1 MGRAVRTETIVLWLC
16 VSLFVIAG
24 VAPIAVMV
32 VDSFRQSGRF
42 SLDYYRELISAA
54 RFWPLLGNSVRLGLA
69 TTGICGL
76 IGVPAG
82 ILLAKSDLPLRSGSM
97 WLLTVPFVLPP
108 YFVALGW
115 ARVFARAGLT
125 ASWLFGFGG
134 CVLVLSSVFIPITI
148 LLTLASISNVDGRLE
163 EAARLV
169 SGWPTVL
176 RRVTLPLSAPGI
188 AFSLVLVFLLAMG
201 EFSVPSFLR
210 YSVLP
215 VLSFTQFA
223 ASYNFGAATAAAV
236 PLAAIAFLGV
246 LVESAFLRNR
256 EYTFRS
262 TGQTLVISLQHWKT
276 PLAAIVAVL
285 GFALAIL
292 PLSALF
298 ADAFSRAGIHEAVQ
312 RAGASV
318 VRSVVYSAVAA
329 TILMAL
335 GFLLG
340 HFMRGG
346 RQQVLSALTLALFS
360 IPGTVLSIGLVRLW
374 NTPGTWFIY
383 ATPALLILGYTA
395 QYCAVTTRLSLAG
408 LMMIPTSLD
417 EAARLSG
424 GSWARRL
431 FQISIP
437 LSRRTLVCAW
447 LAAYILCLR
456 DVPIAL
462 MTAPP
467 GADPLPARILTLM
480 ANGAPPMIASLCLIM
495 AIASLIPLAILAR
508 MIRSQGTRHGGT
520 GRW

>member
-1 MGRAVRTETIVLWLC
+1 MGRPVKAETVVLWLC
-16 VSLFVIAG
+16 VALVAIAG
-24 VAPIAVMV
+24 LAPIAAIAVE
-32 VDSFRQSGRF
+32 SFQHNGHF
-42 SLDYYRELISAA
+42 SLNYYRELISAA
-54 RFWPLLGNSVRLGLA
+54 RFWPLLGNSIRLALA
-69 TTGICGL
+69 TTAVCGL

-82 ILLAKSDLPLRSGSM
+82 ILFTKSDLPLRSGFM
-97 WLLTVPFVLPP
+97 WLFTVPFVLPP

-115 ARVFARAGLT
+115 ARVVARIGQS
-125 ASWLFGFGG
+125 ASDWLFGFGG
-134 CVLVLSSVFIPITI
+134 CVLVLSSVFLPITL
-148 LLTLASISNVDGRLE
+148 LLTFASSSNVDRRLE

-169 SGWPTVL
+169 SGWPGVL

-201 EFSVPSFLR
+201 ELSVPSFLR
-210 YSVLP
+210 YPVLP
-215 VLSFTQFA
+215 VLSFTQFT

-236 PLAAIAFLGV
+236 PLAVIAFVGV
-246 LVESAFLRNR
+246 LVESVFLRDR
-256 EYTFRS
+256 DYRFQS
-262 TGQTLVISLQHWKT
+262 TGHTLFISLRYWKN
-276 PLAAIVAVL
+276 PWAALVAAFC
-285 GFALAIL
+285 FALVIL

-298 ADAFSRAGIHEAVQ
+298 ADAFSPAAMHEAIQ

-318 VRSVVYSAVAA
+318 VRSVMYSAVAA

-340 HFMRGG
+340 HVM
-346 RQQVLSALTLALFS
+346 LSRRREQRILNFLTLALFA

-374 NTPGTWFIY
+374 NTPSTWFIY
-383 ATPALLILGYTA
+383 ATPALLILGYIA

-408 LMMIPTSLD
+408 LMLIPISLD
-417 EAARLSG
+417 EAGRLSG
-424 GSWARRL
+424 AMWARRL
-431 FQISIP
+431 FRISIP
-437 LSRRTLVCAW
+437 LSARTLVCAW

-495 AIASLIPLAILAR
+495 AIASLIPLAILAQVIPSR
-508 MIRSQGTRHGGT
+508 GIT
-520 GRW
+520 G

>member
-1 MGRAVRTETIVLWLC
+1 MGRTIRTETIVLWLC
-16 VSLFVIAG
+16 VALVAITG
-24 VAPIAVMV
+24 LAPIAVMGFASV
-32 VDSFRQSGRF
+32 WHDGHF
-42 SLDYYRELISAA
+42 SLDHYRELISSA
-54 RFWPLLGNSVRLGLA
+54 RFWPLLGNSIRLALA
-69 TTGICGL
+69 TTAVCGL
-76 IGVPAG
+76 IGVAAG
-82 ILLAKSDLPLRSGSM
+82 ILFAKSDLPLRSGFM

-115 ARVFARAGLT
+115 ARVFARIGT
-125 ASWLFGFGG
+125 SASDWLFGFGG
-134 CVLVLSSVFIPITI
+134 CVLVLSSVFLPITM
-148 LLTLASISNVDGRLE
+148 LLTFASILNVDRRLE

-169 SGWPTVL
+169 SGWPGVL

-188 AFSLVLVFLLAMG
+188 VFSLVLVFLLAMG
-201 EFSVPSFLR
+201 ELSVPSFLR
-210 YSVLP
+210 YPTLP

-236 PLAAIAFLGV
+236 PLAAIAFVGV
-246 LVESAFLRNR
+246 LVESAFLRDR
-256 EYTFRS
+256 DYTFRS
-262 TGQTLVISLQHWKT
+262 TGQTLFISLRHWKS
-276 PLAAIVAVL
+276 PLATLMAAL
-285 GFALAIL
+285 CFALVIL

-298 ADAFSRAGIHEAVQ
+298 ADAFSPGAMHEAMQ

-318 VRSVVYSAVAA
+318 VRSVMYSAVAA

-346 RQQVLSALTLALFS
+346 RQRVLSAFTLALFA

-408 LMMIPTSLD
+408 LMLIPTSLD
-417 EAARLSG
+417 EAGRLSG
-424 GSWARRL
+424 AMWARRL
-431 FQISIP
+431 FRISIP
-437 LSRRTLVCAW
+437 LSTRTLVCAW

-467 GADPLPARILTLM
+467 GGDPLPARILTLM

-495 AIASLIPLAILAR
+495 AIASLIPLVILAR
-508 MIRSQGTRHGGT
+508 VIPSRGITA
-520 GRW
+520 